1 MENFQKKTR
10 ETDKKGKSGKFTKWT
25 ESAEALEALALPD
38 FDIPKTGRVA
48 GIDFG
53 TVRIGIAVCDPERI
67 IASPLENYSRR
78 NLKLDAQ
85 FFKQLATE
93 ERVAL
98 WVVGLPLYPSG
109 DESEKSIQAREFGKW
124 LWETTRIPVVF
135 FDERYSSK
143 FADEL
148 MGAGALT
155 QKQRKSRRDKL
166 AAYVVLSAWLESD
179 RKKLKAPVNSALDDD
194 S

>member
-10 ETDKKGKSGKFTKWT
+10 ETDKKDKPGKITKWT
-25 ESAEALEALALPD
+25 ESAEALDALALPD

-109 DESEKSIQAREFGKW
+109 DESEKSIQAREFGRW

-166 AAYVVLSAWLESD
+166 AAYVVLSAWMESD